1 MSEKLFYKT
10 YWISAGKFRRYHNE
24 SLLSHLVDIK
34 TLVLNGR
41 DFFRTLVGIFQAL
54 KILKQLKPDVVFS
67 KGGYVGVPVGLAAGI
82 QKIPLV
88 THDSDAVVGLAN
100 RIIGRFASIHAVG
113 MPTSNY
119 PYPKA
124 SIRYTG
130 IPIDERFKP
139 LTPPM
144 QKDFKRQLG
153 ISPDSLVLLVGGAGH
168 GAKDINDKIL
178 DIVPKLLR
186 EFPKLYIIHIAGQNH
201 QEQVSNQYRL
211 LMPSEQKRVRVLGF
225 TTDFYKYSGA
235 ADLVISRSGATI
247 IAELAAQ
254 QKALILIPAPQLTG
268 GHQLKNAA
276 LLKRRGAALVVNN
289 NASSSQL
296 FKAISQLLK
305 DDKWRNQMANKLGS
319 LSNANAAQHLA
330 QLLLDI
336 ARQKSTVGGKLA

>member
-1 MSEKLFYKT
+1 
-10 YWISAGKFRRYHNE
+10 
-24 SLLSHLVDIK
+24 
-34 TLVLNGR
+34 
-41 DFFRTLVGIFQAL
+41 
-54 KILKQLKPDVVFS
+54 
-67 KGGYVGVPVGLAAGI
+67 
-82 QKIPLV
+82 
-88 THDSDAVVGLAN
+88 
-100 RIIGRFASIHAVG
+100 
-113 MPTSNY
+113 
-119 PYPKA
+119 
-124 SIRYTG
+124 
-130 IPIDERFKP
+130 
-139 LTPPM
+139 M

-235 ADLVISRSGATI
+235 ADLIISRSGATI

-276 LLKRRGAALVVNN
+276 LLKRRGAALVVDN

-296 FKAISQLLK
+296 FEVISQLLK

-319 LSNANAAQHLA
+319 LSNANAAQYLA